1 MMKKFVLSSLL
12 SLSLALGLSGTAHA
26 NNSLDT
32 LFTVP
37 LKTGACGLPPVT
49 KDTNFCKCFLDEST
63 RVCLSTQ
70 PASIC
75 KRVHESFT
83 HIAGNNY
90 KSFCERYKNLMPK
103 DASGKPVS
111 TDECVQDLSYYNSYC
126 K

>member
-1 MMKKFVLSSLL
+1 MKKFVMSSLL
-12 SLSLALGLSGTAHA
+12 SLSLALGLSGPATA
-26 NNSLDT
+26 NNSLDN
-32 LFTVP
+32 LLAVP
-37 LKTGACGLPPVT
+37 LKTGACGLPPAN
-49 KDTNFCKCFLDEST
+49 KDSSFCKCFLDEST
-63 RVCLSTQ
+63 RVCSLTQ

-90 KSFCERYKNLMPK
+90 KTFCERYKNMMPK
-103 DASGKPVS
+103 DASGNPVS